1 MSKVCMVTQV
11 RNEAKRLPEWVEY
24 HKKLGVDE
32 IFIFDDRS
40 TDNTPSV
47 IQSCGLNLLEG
58 FTDGYYIDSSNP
70 DEYHTSIN
78 VTFHFRQIKNYTLG
92 CLKSAE
98 LGFDWTF
105 VQDVDEFLCLSNHT
119 TIQDYLKD
127 IENKH
132 PDMNR
137 LHIPSYDFNTQ
148 IIDNESDKMTERFLH
163 RWSDET
169 RQSVGN
175 PPGLFRM
182 RHKSAIKR
190 LQAPVS
196 CPHYLDYSPCLDTG
210 PELKL
215 FQYRFPPL
223 TPDGFVEKDEHMLK
237 FWKRKS

>member
-1 MSKVCMVTQV
+1 MSKVCIVTQV

-40 TDNTPSV
+40 TDDTPSV
-47 IQSCGLNLLEG
+47 IQSCGLTLLEG
-58 FTDGYYIDSSNP
+58 FKDGYYIDSSNP
-70 DEYHTSIN
+70 EEYHTSKN
-78 VTFHFRQIKNYTLG
+78 VTLHFRLIKNYTLG
-92 CLKSAE
+92 CFKSAE

-105 VQDVDEFLCLSNHT
+105 VIDVDEFLCLSNHT

-132 PDMNR
+132 PGMNR
-137 LHIPSYDFNTQ
+137 LEIPSYDFNTQ
-148 IIDNESDKMTERFLH
+148 IIDNESDKITERFLH

-175 PPGLFRM
+175 PPGLFGT
-182 RHKSAIKR
+182 RHKSAIKH

-196 CPHYLDYSPCLDTG
+196 SPHHLDNSPCLNTG